1 MGNYGQPKM
10 YWASILP
17 NVIKTATKVT
27 EIVARKT
34 TVFRAKSCIFIN
46 SILVKRRL
54 TLVHFQI
61 QPCATS
67 GAKH

>member
-1 MGNYGQPKM
+1 MGNYGQPKQ

-34 TVFRAKSCIFIN
+34 TVFKV
-46 SILVKRRL
+46 IL
-54 TLVHFQI
+54 I
-61 QPCATS
+61 I
-67 GAKH
+67 